1 VARPVVIVSDLL
13 PPKRGGLADHTKRL
27 ATELA
32 AFGPVFVLT
41 SPGAGSSDKFFVR
54 PSIGNWGDLDWIMAE
69 LGEFPDDSVLLWQYV
84 PHMYGRG
91 GVNRALPR
99 FWRDLRRIGQR
110 QVFLAHEIMA
120 DLMMID
126 VLRRPAHFWYAM
138 NHRRQW
144 KALLSAGDAVAI
156 STGRWV
162 EDWAA
167 RRPDVAKKMFLL
179 PSPTSIEPVAVN
191 PDHGAMWRA
200 QHRLPV
206 KTKIIAYFG
215 TLSAAKQLPWV
226 IDAWRT
232 AHTETDPVA
241 LALIGGAPP
250 LRLPADL
257 QNLYRPL
264 GYLPEPEVSAALH
277 AADLLALPFLDG
289 ISERRTTLMAGL
301 AHGLAVV
308 TTNGHNTGSALRRAD
323 FLSLNQ
329 ASDEGEFIRSVVDL
343 LRDNPK
349 RARLA
354 AAGKAACARDYSWP
368 VIVSR
373 LRSALEPAGSQA
385 PGQSL

>member
-1 VARPVVIVSDLL
+1 MARPVVIVSDLL

-41 SPGAGSSDKFFVR
+41 SPGAESSEKYFVR
-54 PSIGNWGDLDWIMAE
+54 PSIGDWSDLDWIMGE
-69 LGEFPDDSVLLWQYV
+69 LREFPDDAVLLWQYV

-91 GVNRALPR
+91 GVNRNLPR

-120 DLMMID
+120 DLMVFD

-144 KALLSAGDAVAI
+144 KALLAAADSVAI

-162 EDWAA
+162 EDWSA
-167 RRPDVAKKMFLL
+167 RRPDVAKKLFLL
-179 PSPTSIEPVAVN
+179 PSPTSIEPVAVP
-191 PDHGAMWRA
+191 PDHAATWRA
-200 QHRLPV
+200 RQGLP
-206 KTKIIAYFG
+206 KETKVIAYFG

-226 IDAWRT
+226 IDAWRE
-232 AHTETDPVA
+232 AHSETTPVA
-241 LALIGGAPP
+241 LALIGGAPT
-250 LRLPADL
+250 LQLPAAL
-257 QNLYRPL
+257 QKYYRPL
-264 GYLPEPEVSAALH
+264 GYLPAEEVSQALH

-301 AHGLAVV
+301 AHGVAVV

-323 FLSLNQ
+323 YLAL
-329 ASDEGEFIRSVVDL
+329 AGARDEAAFIRVVGEL
-343 LRDNPK
+343 LRDDAR
-349 RARLA
+349 RAKLA
-354 AAGKAACARDYSWP
+354 AAGRAACAREYSWP
-368 VIVSR
+368 VIVAR
-373 LRSALEPAGSQA
+373 LRAALEPAGV
-385 PGQSL
+385 